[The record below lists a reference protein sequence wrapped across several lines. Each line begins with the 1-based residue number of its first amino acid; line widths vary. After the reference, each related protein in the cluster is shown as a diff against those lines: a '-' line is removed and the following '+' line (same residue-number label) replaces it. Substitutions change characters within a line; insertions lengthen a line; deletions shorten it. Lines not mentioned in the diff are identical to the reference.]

1 MIALYRYQLSSLLL
15 SQRYLP
21 PVLVF
26 LAALSVGTSSDSS
39 PLLHAYSF
47 CVAAILA
54 CSMWLTVAVV
64 NHENPVQRQVIVVAA
79 GSSRRVL
86 AVTVAVTLT
95 GCALLTAIGLVYP
108 MIIGQRTVTA
118 GVVVAGTVAQLSA
131 ASVGVAVGLLTSRL
145 VITRVGVAVVVAVGA
160 LLAMLLV
167 GWISPIS
174 PLIRLLT
181 DAASAGGIAVRLGAL
196 AAVSLTMLAAG
207 TAVTHLVAGRR
218 E

>member
-1 MIALYRYQLSSLLL
+1 MIALYRYQLSGLLL

-26 LAALSVGTSSDSS
+26 LAALSVGTSSDTS

-47 CVAAILA
+47 CVAAIFACALWLA
-54 CSMWLTVAVV
+54 VAVV
-64 NHENPVQRQVIVVAA
+64 NHENPVQRQVIVVSA

-86 AVTVAVTLT
+86 TVTVAVALT
-95 GCALLTAIGLVYP
+95 GCLFLTAIGLVYP
-108 MIIGQRTVTA
+108 MLVGQRTVTA
-118 GVVVAGTVAQLSA
+118 GTVAAGAVAQMSA
-131 ASVGVAVGLLTSRL
+131 ACVGTAVGLVTSRL
-145 VITRVGVAVVVAVGA
+145 VITRLGVAVVVAVAA

-174 PLIRLLT
+174 PLIRLLA
-181 DAASAGGIAVRLGAL
+181 DAGSPGGIAVRLGAL
-196 AAVSLTMLAAG
+196 AVVSAAMLAAG
-207 TAVTHLVAGRR
+207 TVLTRLVSDRR